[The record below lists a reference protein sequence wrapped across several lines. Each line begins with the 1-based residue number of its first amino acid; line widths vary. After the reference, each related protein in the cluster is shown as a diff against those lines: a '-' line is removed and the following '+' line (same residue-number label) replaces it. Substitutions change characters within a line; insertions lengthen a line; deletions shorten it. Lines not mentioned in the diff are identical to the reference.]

1 MAQGE
6 CSGGH
11 SRGERAGVQREP
23 GPGRDRASVCPA
35 QGFRKGPKAQ
45 PSCRPLATGKVAGPH
60 SLGSGEATLPQEPDL
75 CQGSGC
81 PEGVPHSTPAAHP
94 GTRLSSSQSAVPWVA
109 AGETEVGGLAQ
120 STKCQTPSGGNHP
133 SARPHCV
140 TRGSRGA
147 AGPKAQ
153 GAWAGPLWAAPS
165 WRASSPVL
173 SPGESAWTSVAICLG
188 LSPARGDLAAELCWG
203 WGEAED
209 EGPSDPLQALGLA
222 RMAATWL
229 SSEAIPRPH
238 AGWGCSSGRGR
249 RSASQPPASRA
260 PAGHSVLSR
269 QEDFGGCGSGCLPS
283 TPAQCPLGPGLR
295 PPSRA
300 NSGPAGL
307 PMVPAKP
314 EVPGVG
320 APETGQ
326 AQVGQ
331 GAPRVLHRGNQSS
344 GTVTVRLGRALCP

>member
-1 MAQGE
+1 MTVLRGPPRRPTAGDPWAGARKSPGVHSECDESERTARLWERPALPRRRGCGPAGCVAQGE

-60 SLGSGEATLPQEPDL
+60 SLGSGEATLPQEPEL

-81 PEGVPHSTPAAHP
+81 PEGVPHCTPAVHP

-120 STKCQTPSGGNHP
+120 STKCQTPPGGNHP

-153 GAWAGPLWAAPS
+153 GAWAGPLWAALS

-203 WGEAED
+203 WGEAE
-209 EGPSDPLQALGLA
+209 
-222 RMAATWL
+222 
-229 SSEAIPRPH
+229 
-238 AGWGCSSGRGR
+238 
-249 RSASQPPASRA
+249 
-260 PAGHSVLSR
+260 
-269 QEDFGGCGSGCLPS
+269 
-283 TPAQCPLGPGLR
+283 
-295 PPSRA
+295 
-300 NSGPAGL
+300 
-307 PMVPAKP
+307 
-314 EVPGVG
+314 
-320 APETGQ
+320 
-326 AQVGQ
+326 
-331 GAPRVLHRGNQSS
+331 
-344 GTVTVRLGRALCP
+344 